1 MIASGVQFLT
11 GFSVGCLEI
20 NSLRRAAGFALRSQ
34 FAEMHNI
41 VLPASPFRRPVTHG
55 FAYNFAAAAGISTA
69 FDRIAQKL
77 SLLRCYCNADL

>member
-11 GFSVGCLEI
+11 GFFVGCLEI
-20 NSLRRAAGFALRSQ
+20 NSLRLALRSQ
-34 FAEMHNI
+34 FAKMHNI